1 MTGITKEGVYNGIGT
16 GITRGFLFRLGIW
29 LITTCLAFANV
40 LFLEYWNLTM
50 MAEGPGFEP
59 GTPISQGNRLA
70 GGRTR
75 PLCDPST
82 SHKYLL
88 YQFINKDSI
97 KTLPIG
103 LTILSLKSLKFSLSV
118 FFFYVIIGTYG
129 NKRFGR

>member
-1 MTGITKEGVYNGIGT
+1 
-16 GITRGFLFRLGIW
+16 
-29 LITTCLAFANV
+29 
-40 LFLEYWNLTM
+40 M

-88 YQFINKDSI
+88 YQFIDKDSI

-103 LTILSLKSLKFSLSV
+103 LTILSSKSLKFSLSV
-118 FFFYVIIGTYG
+118 LFHCVIIGTYG
-129 NKRFGR
+129 NKCFDR

>member
-1 MTGITKEGVYNGIGT
+1 
-16 GITRGFLFRLGIW
+16 
-29 LITTCLAFANV
+29 
-40 LFLEYWNLTM
+40 

-88 YQFINKDSI
+88 YQFINKDSM
-97 KTLPIG
+97 
-103 LTILSLKSLKFSLSV
+103 KSLKFSLSV